1 MFTSLS
7 LVLALFAASE
17 NNGHTQT
24 VNSKIHTETTGV
36 TEIHVLGNWMN
47 EVLGYA
53 INSRS
58 LQD

>member
-36 TEIHVLGNWMN
+36 TEIHVLGNWITT
-47 EVLGYA
+47 LA
-53 INSRS
+53 T
-58 LQD
+58 